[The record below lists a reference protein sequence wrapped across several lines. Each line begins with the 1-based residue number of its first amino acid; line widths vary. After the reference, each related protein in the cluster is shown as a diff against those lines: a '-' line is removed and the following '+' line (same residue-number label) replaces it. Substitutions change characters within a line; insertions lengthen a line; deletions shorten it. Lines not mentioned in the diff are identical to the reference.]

1 VFSLETKEVLINGK
15 VYTIKEIS
23 LDDSLELSTI
33 KDPKEST
40 KRILQLAVI
49 PSISDDDRKNMS
61 MKDGVALIEE
71 INKLNGLTKDF
82 LSSVKTPNTESGN

>member
-1 VFSLETKEVLINGK
+1 MFSLETKEVLINGK

-82 LSSVKTPNTESGN
+82 LLSAKTPNTESGN

>member
-1 VFSLETKEVLINGK
+1 MFSLETKEVLINGK

-82 LSSVKTPNTESGN
+82 LSSVKTPSIESGN